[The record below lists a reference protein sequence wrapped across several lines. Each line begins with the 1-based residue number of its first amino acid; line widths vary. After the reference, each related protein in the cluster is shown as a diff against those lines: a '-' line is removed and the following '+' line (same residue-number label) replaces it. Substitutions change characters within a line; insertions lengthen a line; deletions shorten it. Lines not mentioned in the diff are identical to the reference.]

1 MKIKSLYELLI
12 AERETSG
19 LHTSSGGGGQKGFHR
34 YYGFRNYYLL
44 IESGQSIFK
53 IRSDNLGLGWGNLD
67 KNTKCNFTS
76 EMCSGSLW
84 KCFRTCCYFSNPGKV
99 LDIVHHQKFT
109 KIE

>member
-19 LHTSSGGGGQKGFHR
+19 LKHKLWGFQKGFHR

-44 IESGQSIFK
+44 IESEQGIFK
-53 IRSDNLGLGWGNLD
+53 IRSYNRGLGWGNLD

-76 EMCSGSLW
+76 EMCLGSLW
-84 KCFRTCCYFSNPGKV
+84 KCFRTCCHF
-99 LDIVHHQKFT
+99 KFH
-109 KIE
+109 